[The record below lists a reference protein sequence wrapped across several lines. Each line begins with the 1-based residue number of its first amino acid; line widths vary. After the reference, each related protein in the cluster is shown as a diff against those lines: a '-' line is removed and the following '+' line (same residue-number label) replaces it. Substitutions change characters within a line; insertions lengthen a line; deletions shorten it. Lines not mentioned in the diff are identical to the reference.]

1 MTYVHTCVY
10 HRWHSA
16 CVYSVKTSKLF
27 FSFFYCLFFLF
38 FLFSLFFYFLFFF
51 SSSLFSPLNLFLFSS
66 ANHLLNST
74 RRDLAI
80 IDSKKSASS
89 KICIGVPMTSKGT
102 KMGKYQ
108 HPPYTHTHTYV
119 SKRTSAET
127 FVFLR
132 TQCMHDNVYGLF
144 LLLHLSYNW
153 WQMSLWNK
161 LSNNKI
167 TSLDMHVCC
176 TYRRGSR
183 KSVLDQFVWFFHEIN
198 WLAL

>member
-10 HRWHSA
+10 HRGHSA
-16 CVYSVKTSKLF
+16 CLYSVQTSKL
-27 FSFFYCLFFLF
+27 LL
-38 FLFSLFFYFLFFF
+38 LSLLQLLYHL
-51 SSSLFSPLNLFLFSS
+51 LLLLIWLLFSS

-74 RRDLAI
+74 RRDIAI

-108 HPPYTHTHTYV
+108 HPPYTHTHTYM

-144 LLLHLSYNW
+144 FLLHLSYNW